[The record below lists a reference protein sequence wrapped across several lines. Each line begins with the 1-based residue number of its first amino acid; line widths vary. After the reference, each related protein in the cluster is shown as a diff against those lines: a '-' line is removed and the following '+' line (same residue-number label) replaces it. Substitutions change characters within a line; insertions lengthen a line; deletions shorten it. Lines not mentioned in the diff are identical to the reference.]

1 MVEEVQ
7 IQIIG
12 PLVLG
17 LIIGLYELILVHRD
31 ENFRGSHWLSHGLH
45 SVFWAML
52 AIFITMNAEYVYD
65 NLTFL
70 QGIPLIGNVL
80 FFRIAI
86 GLLTI
91 IKVHAASAVV
101 KTTIGSSRGLKQT
114 WAHSLI
120 IGVLVVIAPYIWPFI
135 APAVESYFNN
145 PKK

>member
-1 MVEEVQ
+1 MAEEVQ

-45 SVFWAML
+45 SVLWAML
-52 AIFITMNAEYVYD
+52 AIFITMNAGYVYA

-70 QGIPLIGNVL
+70 QKIPVIENIL

-114 WAHSLI
+114 WAHSLV

-135 APAVESYFNN
+135 APAVESYFST

>member
-1 MVEEVQ
+1 MAETQ
-7 IQIIG
+7 LQIIG

-17 LIIGLYELILVHRD
+17 AVIGLYELILIYRD

-52 AIFITMNAEYVYD
+52 AIFATMNAEFVYA

-70 QGIPLIGNVL
+70 QNIPLINNIL
-80 FFRIAI
+80 FFRIFI

-91 IKVHAASAVV
+91 VKVHAASAVV
-101 KTTIGSSRGLKQT
+101 KTTIGSSKGLKQT

-120 IGVLVVIAPYIWPFI
+120 VGILVVVAPYIWPFI
-135 APAVESYFNN
+135 QPVLEPYFSRE
-145 PKK
+145 K

>member
-1 MVEEVQ
+1 MAELQ
-7 IQIIG
+7 YIG
-12 PLVLG
+12 PLVMG
-17 LIIGLYELILVHRD
+17 VIIGLYELILIHRD
-31 ENFRGSHWLSHGLH
+31 ENFRGSHWLGHGLH

-52 AIFITMNAEYVYD
+52 AVFATMNAEFAYS

-70 QGIPLIGNVL
+70 QNIPFISNILV
-80 FFRIAI
+80 FRIFI

-101 KTTIGSSRGLKQT
+101 KTTVGSSKGLKQT

-135 APAVESYFNN
+135 APAVESYFNS
-145 PKK
+145 

>member
-135 APAVESYFNN
+135 APAVESYFST